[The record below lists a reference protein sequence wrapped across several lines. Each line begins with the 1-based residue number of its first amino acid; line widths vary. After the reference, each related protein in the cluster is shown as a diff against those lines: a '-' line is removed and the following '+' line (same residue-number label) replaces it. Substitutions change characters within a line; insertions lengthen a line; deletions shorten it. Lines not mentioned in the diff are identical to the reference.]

1 MKNLLMNIVNI
12 LKRKHYINN
21 LVLLGIF
28 ILIILNVV
36 QIVLKQVNK
45 HRYLYT
51 DMYNSNGASEKCYY
65 DEESRDLRCLIPVK
79 VQQYTEEK

>member
-1 MKNLLMNIVNI
+1 MKTKKKLLNL
-12 LKRKHYINN
+12 LKRKHYIND
-21 LVLLGIF
+21 LALIGIF
-28 ILIILNVV
+28 ILLLINVA

-65 DEESRDLRCLIPVK
+65 DDNLRELRCLAPIK
-79 VQQYTEEK
+79 VQQYIEEK

>member
-1 MKNLLMNIVNI
+1 MNMINI
-12 LKRKHYINN
+12 LKRKHYISNF
-21 LVLLGIF
+21 VLILIF
-28 ILIILNVV
+28 ILLAINVA

-51 DMYNSNGASEKCYY
+51 DMNNSNGASEKCYY
-65 DEESRDLRCLIPVK
+65 DTKSRDLRCMIPVK